1 MSEIFIHKTR
11 GELVE
16 SIHRG
21 DAVVVKPDGKIFA
34 QCGDPMKVTYLRSAA
49 KPIQAMAV
57 ILSGAAD
64 RFGLSEQELAVIC
77 SSHYAEDFHLSAVR
91 SILSKIGLNETYL
104 LCGKARPLT
113 EEVAFRSAEQGI
125 PPQKILSDCSGKHSG
140 MLSVCQHKGY
150 PLDSYLS
157 PQHPLQQ
164 DILQIMADIC
174 DYPQD
179 KIAIG
184 VDGCSVPVFGMPVYN
199 MALGFVRFANPEFLP
214 AKYKAAA
221 ERIFSAMNKH
231 PEMVSGTGGFCTE
244 LMKATQGRLIGKIG
258 AQGVYCIGIR
268 APKLGIALKIE
279 DGMLGM
285 ASMAAMQVL
294 KELDLLSENEYTKL
308 AKYHI
313 KPNLNDDNITV
324 GKIFP
329 LFKLSLS

>member
-1 MSEIFIHKTR
+1 MSELFIHKTR

-16 SIHRG
+16 TLHRG
-21 DAVVVKPDGKIFA
+21 DAVVVKPDGTIYA
-34 QCGDPMKVTYLRSAA
+34 QCGDAMKVTYLRSAA

-77 SSHYAEDFHLSAVR
+77 SSHYAEDFHLAAVR
-91 SILSKIGLNETYL
+91 SILNKIGLDETNL

-113 EEVAFRSAEQGI
+113 EEVAFRYAEQGI
-125 PPQKILSDCSGKHSG
+125 LPQKILSDCSGKHSG
-140 MLSVCQHKGY
+140 MLAVCKQKGY
-150 PLDSYLS
+150 PLNSYLS
-157 PQHPLQQ
+157 PKHPLQQ
-164 DILQIMADIC
+164 DILQIIADIC
-174 DYPQD
+174 EYPLE

-184 VDGCSVPVFGMPVYN
+184 IDGCSVPVFGMPIYN
-199 MALGFVRFANPEFLP
+199 MALGFARFTNPEFLP
-214 AKYKAAA
+214 ARYKAAA
-221 ERIFSAMNKH
+221 ERIFSAMNDY

-268 APKLGIALKIE
+268 APQLGIALKIE

-285 ASMAAMQVL
+285 ASMAAMHIL
-294 KELDLLSENEYTKL
+294 KALNLLSDTEYSAV

-313 KPNLNDDNITV
+313 KPNLNDDNIVV
-324 GKIFP
+324 GEIRP
-329 LFKLSLS
+329 VFKCS